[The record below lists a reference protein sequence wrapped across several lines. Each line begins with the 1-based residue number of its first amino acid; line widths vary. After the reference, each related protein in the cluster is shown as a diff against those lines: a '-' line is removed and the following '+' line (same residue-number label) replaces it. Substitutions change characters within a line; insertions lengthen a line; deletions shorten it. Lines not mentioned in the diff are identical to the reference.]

1 MKGKK
6 EKRKKK
12 KSINYY
18 DILLHVHFDY
28 FTSKLNNLKIYKF
41 SINFNY
47 I

>member
-6 EKRKKK
+6 KKK
-12 KSINYY
+12 LKSINYY